1 MERDQVHGD
10 QVNDGRRG
18 PVEASTGFALRP
30 ARADDVPVLARV
42 WRDGWHDGH
51 EGNVPDELVKHRTLE
66 EFERRISD
74 RVPSTTVAVIT
85 AADGDP
91 IAGFVV
97 VIDDEVEQL
106 YVASPARGTA
116 IASHLLTAAEQVI
129 FQHHERAWLAVVAG
143 NVRARRFY
151 ERCGWRDFDAF
162 DTLAEISE
170 GVMAVPALRYEKRRP
185 ILSS

>member
-1 MERDQVHGD
+1 
-10 QVNDGRRG
+10 VNDALRQ
-18 PVEASTGFALRP
+18 PVEGPAGFALRP
-30 ARADDVPVLARV
+30 ARTDDVGALARV
-42 WRDGWHDGH
+42 WRDGWRDGH
-51 EGNVPDELVKHRTLE
+51 RGNVPDELVKHRTLE
-66 EFERRISD
+66 EFERRITD

-85 AADGDP
+85 SADGDL

-116 IASHLLTAAEQVI
+116 IASLLLAAAEQVI
-129 FQHHERAWLAVVAG
+129 FRHHEHAWLAVVAG
-143 NVRARRFY
+143 NSRARRFY
-151 ERCGWRDFDAF
+151 ERCGWSDRGAF